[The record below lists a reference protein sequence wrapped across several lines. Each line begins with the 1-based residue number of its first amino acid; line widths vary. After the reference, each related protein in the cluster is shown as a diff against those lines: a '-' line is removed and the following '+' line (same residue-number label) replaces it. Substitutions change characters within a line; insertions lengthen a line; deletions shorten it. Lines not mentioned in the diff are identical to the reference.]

1 MTETRTS
8 LLRRVADPADHASW
22 GEFVALYQPLLL
34 SYVRKHGVGEHDA
47 RDVVQGIFVT
57 LLRKLPAFELD
68 RGKGRFRTWLWR
80 VAHNAVID
88 HARARQRVERA
99 EDAVRAA
106 RPEEA
111 AGEDDD
117 WVTMHHK
124 RILEFALE
132 RVRADT
138 AAKSWACFEGH
149 LLKGRPCAEVGAEVG
164 LPANTVCV
172 NAARVLKRVRAQ
184 CAAYREDL
192 GDD

>member
-1 MTETRTS
+1 MTDTRTS
-8 LLRRVADPADHASW
+8 LLRRVREPADQASW

-47 RDVVQGIFVT
+47 RDVVQGIFIA
-57 LLRKLPAFELD
+57 LLRKLPKFELN
-68 RGKGRFRTWLWR
+68 RSKGRFRTWLWR

-88 HARARQRVERA
+88 HARAGQRVERA
-99 EDAVRAA
+99 ENAVRGH
-106 RPEEA
+106 RTEEA
-111 AGEDDD
+111 AREDDD

-124 RILEFALE
+124 RILAFALE
-132 RVRADT
+132 RVQDDT

-149 LLKGRPCAEVGAEVG
+149 LLRGRPCAAVGAELG

-172 NAARVLKRVRAQ
+172 NAARVLKRVRTQ